1 MRPHARAAA
10 GILTLLLVGVAL
22 DLLSPQLTRVL
33 VDRVLPGAAA
43 SAAGEKEAIAMLT
56 VVVGALAVVQAL
68 RALVN
73 VVNGSLAARVGT
85 AITFDIRSRLVE
97 RLQQLSIGY
106 YDRQQVGSLVGR
118 VAYDTESMHGF
129 IWQITGGFILQI
141 VMIVGV
147 FAMMFTLDWRLALLA
162 LLPAP
167 LVMGGTIYFWRRVYP
182 RYHRSWEASSR
193 QAGAL
198 SGMLSGIRVVKLF
211 GQERREA
218 DRFKQDSARL
228 RSARLGVDG
237 ANAVFGGVVG
247 LFFQIGGWIIW
258 YAGGRGVIHGTLTLG
273 ELMAFF
279 GYLWMFYGPLA
290 ALPQFTN
297 WFSQFTTQANRVFEV
312 LDTPEAIRPPEN
324 PVHIAPVRGD
334 IAFESVTF
342 GYDPHDPV
350 IRALDLKVRSGER
363 LGIVG
368 PSGSGKSSLIQ
379 LLCRFYDPAEGR
391 VTLDGVDIRD
401 VEKDEL
407 RRSIGIVL
415 QEPFLFRGTI
425 ADNLAYGDPA
435 APPSRVIGA
444 AIAADCHDFIL
455 KHPHAYDTWLGERG
469 VGLSGGE
476 RQRLGIARTLLS
488 DPRVLV
494 LDEATSSI
502 DPDSESYIRDSL
514 EAWTSGRTTIAIAHR
529 LSTLRDTH
537 RVIVLENGRIVEEGP
552 PEELLAAGG
561 VFARMCRAQGL
572 ESFQPRAHSEPRVP
586 RWLTPDNAAI
596 TEGPRGSLIVHIDGE
611 FYSGVYALPCMP
623 VHHPE
628 DMLSLRRGQRGSR
641 LSEIGI
647 IVSLGEWPQAARELV
662 DRSLARRY
670 YVPIVRGIESL
681 EVIHNYLSF
690 EVETDAGPA
699 AFLTRWTPE
708 SVVEYGNDGRM
719 IIASDASHYLIP
731 RVGDLPERDQRLF
744 LRHVY
749 W

>member
-1 MRPHARAAA
+1 MPESQRDRDEPAPTPRSMHRRLSRLGVPAESVVLAVATDLPLTPGADIEWVLATKDRLLVIAENGKVAPALDIPLNRIESIEAEEGVGAGLLRAATDGQVLDLARYSPQRADMFTRLASRLERLRRGDPVTPEFQEAPPPERCPDCALMLPARGEPCPRCVRHAAVLWRVLRLMRPHARAGAA
-10 GILTLLLVGVAL
+10 ILALLLVGVTL
-22 DLLSPQLTRVL
+22 DLVSPQLTRLL

-43 SAAGEKEAIAMLT
+43 SAAAEREAIAMLT
-56 VVVGALAVVQAL
+56 IVVGALACVQAL

-73 VVNGSLAARVGT
+73 MANGSLAARVGT
-85 AITFDIRSRLVE
+85 AITFDIRTRLVE
-97 RLQQLSIGY
+97 RLQQLSVGY

-118 VAYDTESMHGF
+118 VAYDTEAMHGF
-129 IWQITGGFILQI
+129 IWQLTGGFILQI
-141 VMIVGV
+141 VMVVGV
-147 FAMMFTLDWRLALLA
+147 FLMMFTLDWRLALLA

-167 LVMGGTIYFWRRVYP
+167 LVMGGTIYFWKRVYP

-198 SGMLSGIRVVKLF
+198 TGMLSGIRVVKLF

-218 DRFKQDSARL
+218 ERFNQDSHRL
-228 RSARLGVDG
+228 RAARLGVDG
-237 ANAVFGGVVG
+237 ANAIFGGVVG

-258 YAGGRGVIHGTLTLG
+258 YAGGRGVIHGALTLG

-290 ALPQFTN
+290 ALPQLTN
-297 WFSQFTTQANRVFEV
+297 WLSQFTTQANRVFEV
-312 LDTPEAIRPPEN
+312 LDTPEGIRPPAE

-334 IAFESVTF
+334 IAFEAVTF

-350 IRALDLKVRSGER
+350 IRALDLKVPAGER

-379 LLCRFYDPAEGR
+379 LLCRFYDPVEGR
-391 VTLDGVDIRD
+391 VTLDGVDVRD

-415 QEPFLFRGTI
+415 QEPFLFRGTV
-425 ADNLAYGDPA
+425 ADNIAYGDPD
-435 APPSRVIGA
+435 APPSRIIEA

-514 EAWTSGRTTIAIAHR
+514 EAWTAGRTTIAIAHR

-537 RVIVLENGRIVEEGP
+537 RVIVLEDGRIVEEGP
-552 PEELLAAGG
+552 PEELLAA
-561 VFARMCRAQGL
+561 
-572 ESFQPRAHSEPRVP
+572 
-586 RWLTPDNAAI
+586 
-596 TEGPRGSLIVHIDGE
+596 
-611 FYSGVYALPCMP
+611 
-623 VHHPE
+623 
-628 DMLSLRRGQRGSR
+628 
-641 LSEIGI
+641 
-647 IVSLGEWPQAARELV
+647 
-662 DRSLARRY
+662 
-670 YVPIVRGIESL
+670 
-681 EVIHNYLSF
+681 
-690 EVETDAGPA
+690 
-699 AFLTRWTPE
+699 
-708 SVVEYGNDGRM
+708 
-719 IIASDASHYLIP
+719 
-731 RVGDLPERDQRLF
+731 
-744 LRHVY
+744 
-749 W
+749 